1 MATHGTWELAIE
13 PASELPAWRMS
24 NHILRT
30 EYIILS
36 MVELTLASSLLL
48 SRHVRMHSR
57 VGNRTSDAH
66 YNRTPLLGI
75 CVRHL
80 SDNATGLKNRYHS
93 RWVSIFI
100 GVPPSL
106 SFLYIVR

>member
-1 MATHGTWELAIE
+1 MCVYVYVY
-13 PASELPAWRMS
+13 
-24 NHILRT
+24 
-30 EYIILS
+30 EYVGMCS
-36 MVELTLASSLLL
+36 ACTCVCV
-48 SRHVRMHSR
+48 HVHLHVPVRVCR

-80 SDNATGLKNRYHS
+80 SDNATGLKDRYHS

-106 SFLYIVR
+106 SFL